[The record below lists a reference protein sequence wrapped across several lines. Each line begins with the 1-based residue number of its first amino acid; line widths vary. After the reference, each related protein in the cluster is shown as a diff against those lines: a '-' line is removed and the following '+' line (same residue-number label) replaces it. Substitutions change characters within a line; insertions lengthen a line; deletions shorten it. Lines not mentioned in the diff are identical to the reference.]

1 MWTGGFWGQRL
12 EQSESRARSPRR
24 GGGPHVIDVHVGS
37 RVRLRRNMLGLSQ
50 EKLGEALGLTFQQIQ
65 KYERG
70 VNRIGAS
77 RLMEIARVLDV
88 PIAFF
93 YDDTDPVR
101 APPIPKDLD
110 EAANRDPARDY
121 LAREDAAEL
130 VASYYAI
137 KDERLRRDLFDL
149 IKALWVK
156 DNPGSSRRAVSKRRK
171 GRVSDVPRD

>member
-1 MWTGGFWGQRL
+1 
-12 EQSESRARSPRR
+12 
-24 GGGPHVIDVHVGS
+24 
-37 RVRLRRNMLGLSQ
+37 VRLRRNMLGLSQ
-50 EKLGEALGLTFQQIQ
+50 DKLGEALGLTFQQIQ

-70 VNRIGAS
+70 TNRIGAS

-110 EAANRDPARDY
+110 EAAYQDPVSDH

-137 KDERLRRDLFDL
+137 NDERIRRGLFDL
-149 IKALWVK
+149 IKLLWVK
-156 DNPGSSRRAVSKRRK
+156 DNPGSSGRAVSKRRK
-171 GRVSDVPRD
+171 GRVSGPPRD